1 MTKNLT
7 SSRLQP
13 FGTTVFAEMSRLAL
27 QHGAINL
34 AQGFPDFEGPPEV
47 VEAAVRALRDGHN
60 QYARSMG
67 TTQLVEAVSRKVAR
81 QGGGSYDPMTE
92 VAVFAGATEA
102 LAATMLGLLEPDDEV
117 ITFEPFYDS
126 YRACVAMAGGRV
138 RTCPLGFPDFAL
150 DTERL
155 ASLFGPRTRLL
166 LLNTPHNPT
175 GKVFTRAELSAIAEL
190 CVRHDVRVLADE
202 VYEHLTYDGVEHVS
216 IATLPGMRERTLT
229 VSSSGK
235 TLSLTGWKVG
245 WATGPAPMVA
255 AAQAAHQ
262 FLTFCNATP
271 LQIAVAHAWE
281 TLGDAFFSQLRREFQ
296 VRRDF
301 LLGVLREAGF
311 TVAVPQGTYFVL
323 ASYERLWADDD
334 WTVAR
339 RLVSE
344 QRVAAIPPSVFYAD
358 AIEEG
363 RRLLRFAFCKRLDTL
378 AQAAERLRTLGGAR
392 G

>member
-1 MTKNLT
+1 MNQNLT

-13 FGTTVFAEMSRLAL
+13 FGTTVFAEMSRLSL

-67 TTQLVEAVSRKVAR
+67 TVPLVESVSRKVAR
-81 QGGGSYDPMTE
+81 QGGGTYDPMTE

-102 LAATMLGLLEPDDEV
+102 LAATMLGLLEPGDEV

-126 YRACVAMAGGRV
+126 YRACVAMAGGQV
-138 RTCPLGFPDFAL
+138 RTCPLRFPDFAL
-150 DTERL
+150 DLDRL

-175 GKVFTRAELSAIAEL
+175 GKVLTRAELEAIADL
-190 CVRHDVRVLADE
+190 CLCHDVLVLADE
-202 VYEHLTYDGVEHVS
+202 VYEHLTYDGAEHLS
-216 IATLPGMRERTLT
+216 IAALPGMRERTLT

-262 FLTFCNATP
+262 FLTFSTATP

-281 TLGDAFFSQLRREFQ
+281 TLGESFFIQLRSEFQ
-296 VRRDF
+296 ERRDY

-323 ASYERLWADDD
+323 ASYERLWRDDD

-358 AIEEG
+358 AIDEG
-363 RRLLRFAFCKRLDTL
+363 RRLLRFAFCKRLETL
-378 AQAAERLRTLGGAR
+378 AQAAERLRTLSPG
-392 G
+392 